1 MFFARS
7 PNSGTASARRRRSA
21 RTETVLALPVCSSIP
36 GRNDFSLVPVGRK
49 AKTRAAHPWNY
60 WRIFAKDAD
69 RRIARAIRTSIG
81 NRLRETYSRLVQE
94 RLPPKIADLLSRL
107 DRNPPANG

>member
-1 MFFARS
+1 MFTGSEF
-7 PNSGTASARRRRSA
+7 PTSGAN
-21 RTETVLALPVCSSIP
+21 EPLIP
-36 GRNDFSLVPVGRK
+36 GTKSRLSHSRHMGDTSNPRHTKSIF
-49 AKTRAAHPWNY
+49 Y

-69 RRIARAIRTSIG
+69 RRIARAIRTSVG

-107 DRNPPANG
+107 DRNPPANGG